1 MKIIVPDYHDARI
14 SGCAYI
20 AGDQVLVTAGQFK
33 GMRGWLQ
40 GFTRPHGWARIKPI
54 RPSKT
59 MRRMMVG
66 ETAIV
71 EPEVLDILKEAQ

>member
-1 MKIIVPDYHDARI
+1 MKIIVPDYHDARS

-20 AGDQVLVTAGQFK
+20 AGDKVLVIAGPFK

-40 GFTRPHGWARIKPI
+40 GFTRPHGWARIKPV

-59 MRRMMVG
+59 MRRMMASGTV
-66 ETAIV
+66 IV